1 MKKILNLILTLV
13 IMAAVP
19 SVALAINEDGTYTA
33 KEMKE
38 FRKQA
43 EKMAKNKAKEFKKQG
58 WNINGSGDLAMM
70 LNKHYLKTENFGG
83 KGIELQGNSNGIKNL
98 STAIMSARLAA
109 TREYAAQVGTALK
122 EKIEGSNTIVGNIDS
137 QNLIAGFEARVA
149 QELKGEINPSIVMY
163 KKNKDG
169 SYEVMSFF
177 VVDPDAT
184 KALKIRTLKAEA
196 EYMQL
201 STEIANTISKF
212 VNE

>member
-1 MKKILNLILTLV
+1 MKRILNLILTLV

-19 SVALAINEDGTYTA
+19 SVAFAVNEDGTYTE

-43 EKMAKNKAKEFKKQG
+43 EKMGKSKAKEFKKQG
-58 WNINGSGDLAMM
+58 WSINGSGDLAMM
-70 LNKHYLKTENFGG
+70 LTKHYLKTENFGG
-83 KGIELQGNSNGIKNL
+83 KGIELQGNANGIKNL

-201 STEIANTISKF
+201 STEIANKISKF

>member
-1 MKKILNLILTLV
+1 
-13 IMAAVP
+13 
-19 SVALAINEDGTYTA
+19 
-33 KEMKE
+33 
-38 FRKQA
+38 
-43 EKMAKNKAKEFKKQG
+43 
-58 WNINGSGDLAMM
+58 MM

-83 KGIELQGNSNGIKNL
+83 KGIELQGNANGIKNL